1 MGGELNRDPN
11 MTRICWW
18 CVDIVSRM
26 LEPGERDAVRGDF
39 AESGETGGQALRG
52 LLGLVLR
59 RQTALWK
66 DWRPW
71 LALVAAVAPLGILL
85 SLVSRRMAQSSA
97 VTSWL
102 YLNNWDWTYVRN
114 TGFRL
119 DFAHDVA
126 VVLFE
131 FLLLSCW
138 SWTSGFVLGFF
149 SRRAIWINGA
159 LFCLVLVTVE
169 LLGMPQ
175 FLGRSLFLSQ
185 ADTFSPNAAVFAVAF
200 YREVFPLIVHTVLVL
215 LPSLWGMRQG
225 LRLARLPLPLQA
237 MLWASLALAI
247 TTLAMQNSVWWQVRT
262 WNVQPPPLPHLP
274 SLAPL
279 ALLRPVGYILATAIG
294 RRLLGRSAAFR

>member
-1 MGGELNRDPN
+1 

-26 LEPGERDAVRGDF
+26 LDPDERDAVRGDF
-39 AESGETGGQALRG
+39 AESGETSGQALRG

-59 RQTALWK
+59 RQTALWRN
-66 DWRPW
+66 WRPW
-71 LALVAAVAPLGILL
+71 LALVGAVAPFGILL

-97 VTSWL
+97 VTSWP

-138 SWTSGFVLGFF
+138 SWTSGFVLGYL

-169 LLGMPQ
+169 LLGMPR
-175 FLGRSLFLSQ
+175 FLGRSLFLSR
-185 ADTFSPNAAVFAVAF
+185 ADDFSPNSAVFAGAF
-200 YREVFPLIVHTVLVL
+200 YREVFPLIIHTVLVL

-225 LRLARLPLPLQA
+225 LRLAALSVAAPDHALGVL
-237 MLWASLALAI
+237 SLGDDDARDAELGLVAGADLEQS
-247 TTLAMQNSVWWQVRT
+247 T
-262 WNVQPPPLPHLP
+262 P
-274 SLAPL
+274 
-279 ALLRPVGYILATAIG
+279 ATAG
-294 RRLLGRSAAFR
+294 SSPVPGAPCGNWAARVHPRSHYRPALVR

>member
-1 MGGELNRDPN
+1 

-26 LEPGERDAVRGDF
+26 LEPDERDAVRGDF
-39 AESGETGGQALRG
+39 AESGETSGQALRG

-59 RQTALWK
+59 RQTALWRN
-66 DWRPW
+66 WRPW
-71 LALVAAVAPLGILL
+71 LALVGAVAPFGILL

-138 SWTSGFVLGFF
+138 SWTSGFVLGYL

-175 FLGRSLFLSQ
+175 FLGRSLLLSRAGHLLGKRRGVCGCVLSRGVPADRTHRPGSPSFTLGNASGSPAGRALLTAPDHALGFLSLGDDHARDTELGLVAG
-185 ADTFSPNAAVFAVAF
+185 ADLEQSTP
-200 YREVFPLIVHTVLVL
+200 
-215 LPSLWGMRQG
+215 
-225 LRLARLPLPLQA
+225 
-237 MLWASLALAI
+237 
-247 TTLAMQNSVWWQVRT
+247 
-262 WNVQPPPLPHLP
+262 
-274 SLAPL
+274 
-279 ALLRPVGYILATAIG
+279 ATASSPVPG
-294 RRLLGRSAAFR
+294 APCGNWAARVHPRNHYRPALVR